1 MELSRTINSDKR
13 YYLDKKTI
21 ENAASLLETMRVFND
36 AKMYLYNALYDQK
49 YLNAGP
55 LLDHAYPVFLKEKY
69 KTNDYYNAAIYT
81 AASGQ
86 ISSQKELKKYYK
98 TTIAA
103 DLKTRDE
110 KIQSV
115 KEQLDKNSYPTTVVY
130 LNPRT
135 VRNRIY
141 SYWRYLFPDLCWKYF
156 LGECQVFGVCTN
168 RDSARKCTGGEIFLR
183 IFLQLWS
190 CAGFLVVCSAEA
202 GKRQLEAEQK
212 SRNIQES

>member
-1 MELSRTINSDKR
+1 MIEKAFFFEYTI
-13 YYLDKKTI
+13 TW
-21 ENAASLLETMRVFND
+21 
-36 AKMYLYNALYDQK
+36 
-49 YLNAGP
+49 
-55 LLDHAYPVFLKEKY
+55 
-69 KTNDYYNAAIYT
+69 
-81 AASGQ
+81 
-86 ISSQKELKKYYK
+86 
-98 TTIAA
+98 
-103 DLKTRDE
+103 
-110 KIQSV
+110 

-168 RDSARKCTGGEIFLR
+168 RDSARKCTAGEIFLR